1 MAGHPR
7 LPSGVRADR
16 LPGVLIET
24 LVTGPFDENCYLAA
38 RAEGRECVI
47 IDPGDEADRIALRMA
62 ELDLEPVLIL
72 NTDGHLDHIGAVPA
86 LRERFSIPFAIHPG
100 DAFLLQN
107 VNEHA
112 ALFGLS
118 GYSDPQV
125 DREIRGGEVVEA
137 AGLRFAVTEAPG
149 HSPGHVILRVEDEP
163 EVFVGDVVFA
173 GSIGRM
179 DLPGGDEATM
189 KQTLEQ
195 VILTLS
201 DELNLYPGHGPAT
214 TLGHEREHNPYL
226 NGTMRW

>member
-1 MAGHPR
+1 M
-7 LPSGVRADR
+7 
-16 LPGVLIET
+16 
-24 LVTGPFDENCYLAA
+24 
-38 RAEGRECVI
+38 
-47 IDPGDEADRIALRMA
+47 
-62 ELDLEPVLIL
+62 
-72 NTDGHLDHIGAVPA
+72 PA
-86 LRERFSIPFAIHPG
+86 LRERFSIAFALHPG
-100 DAFLLQN
+100 DAFLLQI
-107 VNEHA
+107 VNEQA

-125 DREIRGGEVVEA
+125 DREIRGGEVVAA

-149 HSPGHVILRVEDEP
+149 HSPGHVILRVEAEP

-226 NGTMRW
+226 NGMMRW